1 MILSY
6 IQSMPQTLHRR
17 LYLCKNI
24 KVLLR
29 KLRSLTNCPS
39 LHSYFAS
46 EIIAPHIIMVKEVRN
61 IRRQVLPHG
70 LTVITAQMEHI
81 RSASIGIWLETGSR
95 DETPQSNG
103 ISHFIEHMVFKGTKH
118 RTAEEIARQ
127 VDSIG
132 GNMDAFTSKECICFN
147 VKVLDENVPVALEI
161 LTDLVLH
168 PTFTAEDIARERGV
182 ILEEIKMDEDNP
194 DYLVHEIFT
203 QNFWKDHPLGKPI
216 LGTKE
221 TVKKFERQAVLDTY
235 THRFAPGNIIV
246 AAAGHLDHDHFVDLV
261 VKHFEHLKPAQNGFH
276 SAEPKIVPRIVL
288 RNKKALE
295 QVQLCIGVPA
305 YPIAHEKR
313 HAGYILNTLLG
324 GGMSSRLFQNI
335 RERQGL
341 AYSIYSDLNP
351 YRDTGCMAVYAG
363 TSLASAAKVVRSV
376 VNEFRDLKNK
386 PVPEEELRRSKD
398 QLKGSLMLSLES
410 STARMS
416 NLARQEMYFDHFQDL
431 DELIEKIEAVTADDL
446 QSLAQE
452 FFKTESIAVT
462 ALGNLSGLKI
472 SRDQLTC

>member
-1 MILSY
+1 
-6 IQSMPQTLHRR
+6 
-17 LYLCKNI
+17 
-24 KVLLR
+24 
-29 KLRSLTNCPS
+29 
-39 LHSYFAS
+39 
-46 EIIAPHIIMVKEVRN
+46 MVKEVRN
-61 IRRQVLPHG
+61 IRRQTLPNG
-70 LTVITAQMEHI
+70 LTIITEQMQHI

-95 DETPQSNG
+95 DEDSESNG

-132 GNMDAFTSKECICFN
+132 GNMDAFTAKECICFN
-147 VKVLDENVPVALEI
+147 VKVLDEHVPVALEI
-161 LTDLVLH
+161 LSDLVLH
-168 PTFTAEDIARERGV
+168 PIFDSGDITRERGV

-221 TVKKFERQAVLDTY
+221 TVKRFERQTVFDTY
-235 THRFAPGNIIV
+235 AHRFAPGNIILS
-246 AAAGHLDHDHFVDLV
+246 AAGNLDHDKFVELV
-261 VKHFEHLKPAQNGFH
+261 CKHFEHMKPRENGFH
-276 SAEPKIVPRIVL
+276 SAQPKIVSRIIL

-295 QVQLCIGVPA
+295 QVQLCLGVPCH
-305 YPIAHEKR
+305 PIAHEQR
-313 HAGYILNTLLG
+313 HAGYVLNTLLG

-363 TSLASAAKVVRSV
+363 TSRASTTKVVQSV
-376 VNEFRDLKNK
+376 VEEFRKLKK
-386 PVPEEELRRSKD
+386 EPVSDEELRRSKD

-416 NLARQEMYFDHFQDL
+416 NLARQEMYFDRFYDL
-431 DELIEKIEAVTADDL
+431 DELIAKIEAVTAADL
-446 QSLAQE
+446 QSLANE
-452 FFKTESIAVT
+452 FFQTEKVAVA
-462 ALGNLSGLKI
+462 ALGNLTGLKI
-472 SRDQLTC
+472 SRDQLAC

>member
-1 MILSY
+1 M
-6 IQSMPQTLHRR
+6 
-17 LYLCKNI
+17 
-24 KVLLR
+24 
-29 KLRSLTNCPS
+29 
-39 LHSYFAS
+39 A
-46 EIIAPHIIMVKEVRN
+46 KEVRS
-61 IRRQVLPHG
+61 IRRQVLSHG
-70 LTVITAQMEHI
+70 LTVITEQMQHI
-81 RSASIGIWLETGSR
+81 RSASIGVWLETGSR
-95 DETPQSNG
+95 DEDSHFNG
-103 ISHFIEHMVFKGTKH
+103 ISHFIEHMLFKGTKH

-132 GNMDAFTSKECICFN
+132 GNMDAFTAKECICFS
-147 VKVLDENVPVALEI
+147 VKVLDEHVPIALDI
-161 LTDLVLH
+161 LSDLVLH
-168 PTFTAEDIARERGV
+168 PVFDAQDITRERGV

-194 DYLVHEIFT
+194 DYLVNEIFT

-221 TVKKFERQAVLDTY
+221 TVKRFERQAVLDAY
-235 THRFAPGNIIV
+235 APRFAPGNIIV
-246 AAAGHLDHDHFVDLV
+246 SAAGNLDHDHFVELV
-261 VKHFEHLKPAQNGFH
+261 SKHFEHMKPLKNGFH
-276 SAEPKIVPRIVL
+276 SAAPKVVSRIIL

-295 QVQLCIGVPA
+295 QVQLCIGVPSH
-305 YPIAHEKR
+305 PIAHEKR

-351 YRDTGCMAVYAG
+351 YRDTGALTVYAG
-363 TSLASAAKVVRSV
+363 TSKESAIKVVQSV
-376 VNEFRDLKNK
+376 VSEFRRLKTE

-416 NLARQEMYFDHFQDL
+416 NLARQEMYFDRFYDL
-431 DELIEKIEAVTADDL
+431 DELIEKIEAVTVEDL

-452 FFKTESIAVT
+452 FFKTESVAVT
-462 ALGNLSGLKI
+462 ALGNLNGLKL
-472 SRDQLTC
+472 SRDQLAC

>member
-1 MILSY
+1 
-6 IQSMPQTLHRR
+6 
-17 LYLCKNI
+17 
-24 KVLLR
+24 
-29 KLRSLTNCPS
+29 
-39 LHSYFAS
+39 
-46 EIIAPHIIMVKEVRN
+46 MVKEVRN

-70 LTVITAQMEHI
+70 LTVITEQMQHI

-95 DETPQSNG
+95 DEDSESNG

-132 GNMDAFTSKECICFN
+132 GNMDAFTAKECICFN
-147 VKVLDENVPVALEI
+147 VKVLDEHVPVALDI
-161 LTDLVLH
+161 LADLVLH
-168 PTFTAEDIARERGV
+168 PIFDAEDITRERGV

-203 QNFWKDHPLGKPI
+203 QHFWKDHPLGKPI

-221 TVKKFERQAVLDTY
+221 TVKRFERQTVFDTY
-235 THRFAPGNIIV
+235 AHRFAPGNIIV
-246 AAAGHLDHDHFVDLV
+246 SAAGNLDHDKFVDLV
-261 VKHFEHLKPAQNGFH
+261 TKHFEHMKPRENGFH
-276 SAEPKIVPRIVL
+276 SAQPKIVSRIIL

-295 QVQLCIGVPA
+295 QVQLCLGVPCH
-305 YPIAHEKR
+305 PIAHEQR
-313 HAGYILNTLLG
+313 HAGYVLNTLLG

-351 YRDTGCMAVYAG
+351 YRDTGCLAVYAG
-363 TSLASAAKVVRSV
+363 TSRASTAKVVQSV
-376 VNEFRDLKNK
+376 VEEFRKLKQET
-386 PVPEEELRRSKD
+386 VSDEELRRSKD

-416 NLARQEMYFDHFQDL
+416 NLARQEMYFERFYDL
-431 DELIEKIEAVTADDL
+431 DELIEKIEAVTAADL
-446 QSLAQE
+446 QSLANE
-452 FFKTESIAVT
+452 FFQTEKVAVA
-462 ALGNLSGLKI
+462 ALGNLTGLKI
-472 SRDQLTC
+472 SRHQLAC